1 MPPKSKFTRDEIVKV
16 ALEIV
21 RENGIKALTARAL
34 GARLGSS
41 ACPIF
46 TVFENMEDV
55 QSAVKIAARALYCEY
70 IKQGFAIKPAFK
82 GIGIQYIRFAMEE
95 PRLFELLFMSI
106 LNEAPNID
114 NVLPIIDES
123 YGEILMSVET
133 SFGLDEKDSEEVYH
147 HLWIYSHGIA
157 VLSATKTCTFT
168 LNEVDA
174 MLTSVC
180 KAIIK
185 DIKGGKI
192 Q

>member
-16 ALEIV
+16 ALDIV

-55 QSAVKIAARALYCEY
+55 QSTVKVAAKVLYGDY
-70 IKQGFAIKPAFK
+70 IKTGLLFEPAFR
-82 GIGIQYIRFAMEE
+82 GVGIQYIRFAMEE
-95 PRLFELLFMSI
+95 PRLFELLFMTM
-106 LNEAPNID
+106 LNESPNID
-114 NVLPIIDES
+114 NVLPIIDEYYSDILLSVQTS
-123 YGEILMSVET
+123 YNLNES
-133 SFGLDEKDSEEVYH
+133 DSKRLYH

-157 VLSATKTCTFT
+157 VLSATKTCNFSID
-168 LNEVDA
+168 EVEG
-174 MLTSVC
+174 MLTDVSRS
-180 KAIIK
+180 IIK
-185 DIKGGKI
+185 EIKGVKN

>member
-16 ALEIV
+16 ALDIV

-55 QSAVKIAARALYCEY
+55 QSTVKVAAKVIYGDY
-70 IKQGFAIKPAFK
+70 IKEGLLSKPAFR
-82 GIGIQYIRFAMEE
+82 GVGMQYIRFAMEE
-95 PRLFELLFMSI
+95 PRLFELLFMSM
-106 LNEAPNID
+106 LNESPNID
-114 NVLPIIDES
+114 NVLPIIDEYYSDILLSAQTS
-123 YGEILMSVET
+123 YNLNES
-133 SFGLDEKDSEEVYH
+133 DSKRLYH

-157 VLSATKTCTFT
+157 VLSATKTCNFSID
-168 LNEVDA
+168 EVEG
-174 MLTSVC
+174 MLTDVSRS
-180 KAIIK
+180 IIK
-185 DIKGGKI
+185 EIKGVKN